1 MNGAGFAGDS
11 QRGVR
16 CDKKKRK
23 KKRRAPPFNQRRL
36 VQTAEP
42 AKQLLRRRSPASS
55 DARVARQTFAHDV
68 PFFFSRDVYNYKIRA
83 CAQSCVL
90 FFQALLQVN
99 QFKEEKLHC
108 VAFTEEAQL

>member
-1 MNGAGFAGDS
+1 MA
-11 QRGVR
+11 RGLPVTHSGG
-16 CDKKKRK
+16 CGVTKKKKREGRHPLIK
-23 KKRRAPPFNQRRL
+23 GGWFK
-36 VQTAEP
+36 
-42 AKQLLRRRSPASS
+42 LRSRRSSCSVGGA
-55 DARVARQTFAHDV
+55 QQV
-68 PFFFSRDVYNYKIRA
+68 PTHGWPDKHLHTMFRFFFSRDVYNYKIRA